1 MKVKSCAASLLLV
14 AMVAAIPTTI
24 ALAVDPA
31 NFDWYGFAIIPG
43 SVGGPLTLRSVL
55 TNNGVIPT
63 PIPTDFTTT
72 EYTLVANSTLSLN
85 AQPQQ
90 YTGGAA
96 SMYADSKASG
106 TAANYADP
114 STFTDGTL
122 ILSGVFD
129 GTLLRY
135 NYVTF
140 GNFTGKVNWT
150 GGSRLGE
157 LSNTL
162 MWPFWGGWSRRTSGI
177 PSGYQESWDGA
188 CDQPAALAVDP
199 STWGAVK
206 ELYR

>member
-14 AMVAAIPTTI
+14 AMVAAIPTTS
-24 ALAVDPA
+24 ALAQDPA
-31 NFDWYGFAIIPG
+31 NFDWNGYAIIPG
-43 SVGGPLTLRSVL
+43 SVGGTLTLRSVL

-72 EYTLVANSTLSLN
+72 EYTLVAGATLSLN

-90 YTGGAA
+90 YTGGTV
-96 SMYADSKASG
+96 SMYADSKSSG
-106 TAANYADP
+106 TAANYAAP

-129 GTLLRY
+129 GLLLRH
-135 NYVTF
+135 NYVVLGDYIGYF
-140 GNFTGKVNWT
+140 NWT

-157 LSNTL
+157 VANPLHWS
-162 MWPFWGGWSRRTSGI
+162 FWGDWFRRGGI
-177 PSGYQESWDGA
+177 PSGYQDQWDGA
-188 CDQPAALAVDP
+188 CDPPAPLAVDP